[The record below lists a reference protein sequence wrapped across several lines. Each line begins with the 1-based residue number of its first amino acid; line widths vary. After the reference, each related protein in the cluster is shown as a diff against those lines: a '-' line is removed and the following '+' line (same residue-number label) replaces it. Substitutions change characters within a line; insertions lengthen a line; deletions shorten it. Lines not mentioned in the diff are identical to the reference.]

1 MSFNLIS
8 CGGNVNNFYFVV
20 LQNEQ
25 SEDFKPFTGEGNS
38 LKKRK

>member
-1 MSFNLIS
+1 MLII
-8 CGGNVNNFYFVV
+8 FIFIV